1 MPEFNSRAAAL
12 IAAGSKALNTTHGK
26 KRTAVIVSPAV
37 AAWAANDTLAGGILI
52 PKGSR
57 FCASNFVS
65 SAAMGAGV
73 LLSVGIRNFY
83 TKGAI
88 PSGGG
93 GSGIAAAVDVAAAGV
108 KALTPG
114 TLVATGVD
122 YVTTEDAEIYATLG
136 GAAATA
142 NAQIRIEVDYITYD

>member
-1 MPEFNSRAAAL
+1 M
-12 IAAGSKALNTTHGK
+12 TTHTTHTNPLESV
-26 KRTAVIVSPAV
+26 RVLWSAADEQFFRITAELFSP
-37 AAWAANDTLAGGILI
+37 
-52 PKGSR
+52 SY
-57 FCASNFVS
+57 
-65 SAAMGAGV
+65 AMGAGV